1 MEEMACDLE
10 AARITTLPADSFY
23 ISDFV
28 SEDEEAWLLQKVSVI
43 CDSLAWVTGYMHG
56 WPIYYDLSA
65 CS

>member
-1 MEEMACDLE
+1 MIEEMACNLE

-43 CDSLAWVTGYMHG
+43 CDSLAWVNGYMHV
-56 WPIYYDLSA
+56 
-65 CS
+65 